1 MDFTPTLAEQAY
13 NDVFDHLADMQR
25 ERDIEN
31 TYEPEFYQVFGEPI
45 GRWLVQLH
53 RRMNDLVHI
62 EECLGERWKRNVTN
76 IGGAYFLALDHMLQQ
91 AATGEMGVTS
101 TEVLWEVYRWQKL
114 AYGDNP
120 DRIPLTLNVEFWPQ
134 MSTIITLAI
143 MDNSTPYVPNTTRFP
158 ENQQLYNM
166 GTSVQMDVAVE
177 PQGDGEGVDTS
188 RIDALVEAA
197 AMARDEMDYD
207 SDTDVEARVSPEYTN
222 PLSSG
227 DRVEDEEMYA
237 RIGFASDSG
246 ADRSA
251 FTATLCDNM

>member
-1 MDFTPTLAEQAY
+1 MDFTPTLAEQTY
-13 NDVFDHLADMQR
+13 NAVFEHLADMQH
-25 ERDIEN
+25 ERDTEN
-31 TYEPEFYQVFGEPI
+31 TTEPEFYQVFGEPI
-45 GRWLVQLH
+45 GKWLVQLH
-53 RRMNDLVHI
+53 RRMNDLIHI
-62 EECLGERWKRNVTN
+62 GECRDWTDNVIN

-91 AATGEMGVTS
+91 AATGAMGVTS
-101 TEVLWEVYRWQKL
+101 TEVLWEVYRWLKL

-158 ENQQLYNM
+158 EDQHLYNM
-166 GTSVQMDVAVE
+166 DTSVQMDVAVE
-177 PQGDGEGVDTS
+177 PQGYGEGVDTS
-188 RIDALVEAA
+188 RLEALVEAA

-207 SDTDVEARVSPEYTN
+207 SDTDIEARVSPEY

-227 DRVEDEEMYA
+227 DMIEDEEMYA
-237 RIGFASDSG
+237 RIGFASDYA

-251 FTATLCDNM
+251 FTSVLCDNM

>member
-31 TYEPEFYQVFGEPI
+31 TAEPEFYQVFGEPI
-45 GRWLVQLH
+45 GKWLIQLH

-62 EECLGERWKRNVTN
+62 SECRDWTRNVTN

-101 TEVLWEVYRWQKL
+101 MEVLWEVYSWQKL

-158 ENQQLYNM
+158 EDKHLYN
-166 GTSVQMDVAVE
+166 TATVINTVDSVPVE
-177 PQGDGEGVDTS
+177 PQGHGEGVDTS
-188 RIDALVEAA
+188 RFDALVEVV

-207 SDTDVEARVSPEYTN
+207 SDTDVEARVSPEYPH
-222 PLSSG
+222 PLQSG
-227 DRVEDEEMYA
+227 DMIEDEEMYA
-237 RIGFASDSG
+237 RIGFASDYA

-251 FTATLCDNM
+251 FTAVLCDNM

>member
-25 ERDIEN
+25 ERNIEN
-31 TYEPEFYQVFGEPI
+31 TTEPEFYQVFGEPI

-114 AYGDNP
+114 AYEDNP

-143 MDNSTPYVPNTTRFP
+143 MDNSIPYVPNTTQFP

-166 GTSVQMDVAVE
+166 DTSVQMNVAVE

-188 RIDALVEAA
+188 RLDALAEAA

-207 SDTDVEARVSPEYTN
+207 SDTDIEARVSPEY

-227 DRVEDEEMYA
+227 DMIEDEEMYA
-237 RIGFASDSG
+237 RIGFASDYA

-251 FTATLCDNM
+251 FTTVLCDNM